1 MTIGDGQKRH
11 FDTFGFLL
19 LRGVLSGREVAEVS
33 GEAGR
38 LWESAREGRPFGEP
52 QVVAPFVEH
61 SPSLTSLVEDDR
73 VYDTIER
80 LVGAP
85 FVWAGSEGNVT
96 AHSSHGWHADRP
108 GEKELGYLRIKVN
121 IYLDAVTEE
130 SGCLR
135 VLPGS
140 HRMPYHGELMQLHAR
155 HAAGDEDTAPTPF
168 GVRGVDI
175 PGVALETEPG
185 DFVLFN
191 QSLYHSV
198 FNGFAGRRYI
208 ALKFAAVPA
217 TDQDLAS
224 LVRTSDAV
232 FNPVGTFAAGGSPR
246 VRAMLE
252 PLREMAARTK
262 SFAGRP

>member
-1 MTIGDGQKRH
+1 MAIGDGQKRH

-19 LRGVLSGREVAEVS
+19 LRGALSADEVAEVS
-33 GEAGR
+33 EEAGR
-38 LWESAREGRPFGEP
+38 LWKDAREGRPFGEP

-61 SPSLTSLVEDDR
+61 SATLTGLVEDDR
-73 VYDTIER
+73 VYGTIER
-80 LVGAP
+80 LMGGP

-135 VLPGS
+135 VLPSS
-140 HRMPYHGELMQLHAR
+140 HRMPYHADLAQLHAR
-155 HAAGDEDTAPTPF
+155 HSAGDEDTELTPF
-168 GVRGVDI
+168 GVRGIDI
-175 PGVALETEPG
+175 PGVPLETEPG

-191 QSLYHSV
+191 QCLYHSV
-198 FNGFAGRRYI
+198 FNGFAGRRYV

-217 TDQDLAS
+217 TERDLAS
-224 LVRTSDAV
+224 LLKTSKSA
-232 FNPVGTFAAGGSPR
+232 FSPVGTFAGSDSPR
-246 VRAMLE
+246 VRAMVE
-252 PLREMAARTK
+252 PLNELAARNG
-262 SFAGRP
+262 A